1 MGVTITATKSSYSFD
16 MGCGGFFD
24 LRQNIAHILNEEL
37 GEVYETLIHCHSREA
52 FEEHDRR
59 AGRVITKYD
68 LDRYSGVLDFL
79 YSSDCGGSA
88 NYKVCKQIY
97 DLIKDVD
104 FGDKCFRYAMRA
116 HNDYEEFKA
125 FLMECYSHRRSMRWY

>member
-1 MGVTITATKSSYSFD
+1 MGVTITATKPSYSFD

-37 GEVYETLIHCHSREA
+37 GEVYKTLIFCHSREA

-59 AGRVITKYD
+59 ASRVITKYD

-88 NYKVCKQIY
+88 NYKACKQIY

-104 FGDKCFRYAMRA
+104 FGDKSFRYVMYV

-125 FLMECYSHRRSMRWY
+125 FLKECYSHRRAMRWY